1 MHFLLWASGKC
12 ELASKTGAEK
22 SSAAACVAGSDLGRG
37 WSHLRQPAVLHNT
50 MNLNWSSTDFL
61 LWKNTWPLPLARQS
75 LVLAGAAVAKVWPG
89 DLFFKGKGLW
99 SHNYCQHNIKSWFVT
114 FAFSQVYRGCM
125 TCDITTEQL
134 WERPWSSINPD
145 SKAVCK
151 KYKQCH
157 SSQIFLF

>member
-1 MHFLLWASGKC
+1 MNIFTLSCSPSDCNSLYPQCFSCHSSE
-12 ELASKTGAEK
+12 ELVLSE
-22 SSAAACVAGSDLGRG
+22 GRELV
-37 WSHLRQPAVLHNT
+37 SRCPDR
-50 MNLNWSSTDFL
+50 SSTDFL